1 MAGPLSAQ
9 QANKI
14 IREGNLSYQKGD
26 FQKAIQDYYQA
37 LKKDPGSHTA
47 VYNLANAL
55 EKANQADQAVQQYDQ
70 LIQNTK
76 DPQLQS
82 AAYYNKGV
90 TLAKNKKLPDAIESF
105 KKSLILKPDDVAARE
120 NLQKAINE
128 LKKQQQQQQQS
139 KQSSRNQQQKE
150 QSKSQP
156 QNKNSL
162 SRQRVEQLLNALRD
176 QEKELQKKLQ
186 QQKTSV
192 VQPEKDW

>member
-1 MAGPLSAQ
+1 MGGPLSAQ

-37 LKKDPGSHTA
+37 LKKDPGSNTA

-55 EKANQADQAVQQYDQ
+55 EKANQPDQAVQQYDQ
-70 LIQNTK
+70 LIHDTRN
-76 DPQLQS
+76 PQLQS

-90 TLAKNKKLPDAIESF
+90 TLAKEKKLPDAIASF
-105 KKSLILKPDDVAARE
+105 KKSLILEPDDVAARE

-139 KQSSRNQQQKE
+139 KQSARNQQKE
-150 QSKSQP
+150 PSKSQP
-156 QNKNSL
+156 RNKNSL